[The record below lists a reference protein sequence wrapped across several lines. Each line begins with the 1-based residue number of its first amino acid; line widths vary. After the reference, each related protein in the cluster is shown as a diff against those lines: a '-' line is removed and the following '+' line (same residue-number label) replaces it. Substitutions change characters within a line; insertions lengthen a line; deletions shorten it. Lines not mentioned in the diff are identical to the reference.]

1 MPLPVSTRRHE
12 RDPFPPSAGDRPVS
26 ITVLEFDGTR
36 YDEYVAPYP
45 KAVYPVLVRPSTG
58 WIHLDGS
65 HDAGLLERLGERF
78 GIHPLVI
85 QNVVRPG
92 ARARAEPIGGRLC
105 VLLRRLRHAGAGPP
119 RSEQV
124 SLLAG
129 PTWVISVEEQPSD
142 AFDGVRQRLRDEQG
156 RTRQHGSGYLLYRL
170 VEAVL
175 DDTEAA
181 ADALAR
187 QGAEGGALQT
197 VRAEVVHELR
207 ATAAALDALPDA
219 ASALRDAPAPNFRDA
234 AHRLHHLIARIETM
248 QTRPGGEGLPP
259 HVSPP
264 PAALPPRT
272 TGTPPLRRT
281 VGTVLLVVAAAAAL
295 AGVLAGLVAAGLPA
309 LHARFGAAPALLL
322 TAAAALAAG
331 LYWRHSR

>member
-12 RDPFPPSAGDRPVS
+12 RTPLPPSDAGSRPVT

-92 ARARAEPIGGRLC
+92 GHPRTEALGGCLC

-129 PTWVISVEEQPSD
+129 PTWVISVEEQASD

-156 RTRQHGSGYLLYRL
+156 RTRQHGAGYLLYRL

-181 ADALAR
+181 ADALA
-187 QGAEGGALQT
+187 QQDAEGRALQT
-197 VRAEVVHELR
+197 VRAEVVQELR

-234 AHRLHHLIARIETM
+234 AYRLHHLTDRIETM
-248 QTRPGGEGLPP
+248 QTRPGEAGLPP
-259 HVSPP
+259 LASP
-264 PAALPPRT
+264 LPYPRT

-281 VGTVLLVVAAAAAL
+281 VGTALLVVAAAAAL
-295 AGVLAGLVAAGLPA
+295 AGVLAGLIAAGLPA

-331 LYWRHSR
+331 LYWRHAH